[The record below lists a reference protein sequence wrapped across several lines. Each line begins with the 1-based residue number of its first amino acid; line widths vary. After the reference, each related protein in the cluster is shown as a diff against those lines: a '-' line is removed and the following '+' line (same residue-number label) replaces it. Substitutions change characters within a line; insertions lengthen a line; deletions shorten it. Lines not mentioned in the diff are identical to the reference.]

1 MLKNT
6 YEVHED
12 YAIIITQKQERII
25 VDNNKLEELKKYR
38 WFVNGKGYV
47 ICNITVNGKQKKMKL
62 HRFIINAPDHS
73 IVDHKDKNKLN
84 NQLSNL
90 RIVSSVESNQ
100 NNVKRKDN
108 TSGVTGVIW
117 ERKKKMWRAF
127 IYINSKRKHILI
139 TKDKERAICARLKA
153 ELEYYGKDFAPQR
166 ELFEKYGIAE

>member
-38 WFVNGKGYV
+38 WFINDKGYA
-47 ICNITVNGKQKKMKL
+47 ICNITANGKQKKIKL

-108 TSGVTGVIW
+108 TSGVTGVLW
-117 ERKKKMWRAF
+117 ERKKKMWRAI
-127 IYINSKRKHILI
+127 IYINSKRKHILF

-166 ELFEKYGIAE
+166 ELFKKYGITE

>member
-6 YEVHED
+6 YEIHED
-12 YAIIITQKQERII
+12 YSVIITQKQERII
-25 VDNNKLEELKKYR
+25 VDNDKLEELKNYR
-38 WFVNGKGYV
+38 WFINSKGYATCYV
-47 ICNITVNGKQKKMKL
+47 AMNKKYKQIKL
-62 HRFIINAPDHS
+62 HRLVTNAPRQT
-73 IVDHKDKNKLN
+73 IIDHKDKNKLN

-90 RIVSSVESNQ
+90 RIVNSTQSNQ

-166 ELFEKYGIAE
+166 ELFKKYGIAE